1 MDMNAAFPLDTYVA
15 ALKWADSSDVFRNK
29 KIVLVIDN
37 APAHERSEDL
47 LAEWVVEHRPPL
59 PAHRLAILRLAP
71 YSPMCNPIDGC
82 FSVLKARVK
91 RFVSANIARLKF
103 LRRG

>member
-37 APAHERSEDL
+37 APAHERSE
-47 LAEWVVEHRPPL
+47 HRPPL

-71 YSPMCNPIDGC
+71 YSPTCNPIDGC
-82 FSVLKARVK
+82 FSVLKAAVK